1 MTLSRHTLLLKLGI
15 TVAACAAGAILV
27 VSKMTLGLCK
37 ELVDRAAETGRRAG
51 FPFLSDFLPPPEPYA
66 AYLTMIIAV
75 FYALA
80 ALILLFYFFEKT
92 QSIEARFFMFFV
104 FSFVFETLRAALPL
118 SMMLNLPGEYIGLS
132 AHTLV
137 FFRYFGV
144 FSLFCASLH
153 SAGLKTEKEENI
165 IFPLIVAT
173 LFISFRLPINQFT
186 WDTSLY
192 LVNGYPTAFMFLEI
206 TVSLL
211 TVFSFF
217 AAATRRAVR
226 EYYWV
231 GVGAFFVLVGR
242 AALFYGDTYLQPV
255 LGAIPL
261 AAGTYLIC
269 AYLRKIYLWV

>member
-15 TVAACAAGAILV
+15 TVAACATAGILI
-27 VSKMTLGLCK
+27 VSRMTLGLCK
-37 ELVDRAAETGRRAG
+37 EFVERAAETGRRAG
-51 FPFLSDFLPPPEPYA
+51 FPFLAGLLPPPAPYA
-66 AYLTMIIAV
+66 AYLTIIAAA

-118 SMMLNLPGEYIGLS
+118 SVLLNLPGEYIGLS

-137 FFRYFGV
+137 FFRYFGI
-144 FSLFCASLH
+144 FSLFCASLY

-165 IFPLIVAT
+165 IFPLIVIT
-173 LFISFRLPINQFT
+173 LFISFRLPVNQFT

-192 LVNGYPTAFMFLEI
+192 LVNGYPSAFTLLEAA
-206 TVSLL
+206 VSLL
-211 TVFSFF
+211 TVLSFF
-217 AAATRRAVR
+217 AGAARRATR
-226 EYYWV
+226 EYRWV
-231 GVGAFFVLVGR
+231 GAGAFLVIVGR
-242 AALFYGDTYLQPV
+242 AALFYSDTYIQPV
-255 LGAIPL
+255 LGALPL
-261 AAGTYLIC
+261 IAGTYLIC